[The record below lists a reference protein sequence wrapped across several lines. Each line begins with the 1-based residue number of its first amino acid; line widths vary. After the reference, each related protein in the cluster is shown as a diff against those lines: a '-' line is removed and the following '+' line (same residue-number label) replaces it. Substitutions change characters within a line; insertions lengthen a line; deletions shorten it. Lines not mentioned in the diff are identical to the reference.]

1 MVSKRIQY
9 LQVLVLQ
16 LTLLAAGA
24 AGAAVEATVDRDR
37 VEQNESFTLEL
48 RVDSNADLSPD
59 LSVLEDDFFIGQTS
73 HLSNTS
79 IINGKI
85 SRSRTWQI
93 SLMARRAGELTIPP
107 ITVGTEQSNPVTINV
122 TEPSTQPPGEADV
135 YITSE
140 VDSTETYV
148 QAQVL
153 YTIKIYRAVAT
164 RQPALREPTFGGA
177 EVLVEVAGDEQS
189 YEAVINGRAYNVV
202 ERTFAIFPQESGEIS
217 ISPARFE
224 ARVLRNGRITGRK
237 VFQSESQTISVNAI
251 PAPPPEHPDA
261 DWLPARDVRLS
272 DSWSR
277 EPDRLRAG
285 EPISRT
291 ITISAL
297 GQLET
302 QIPVIEPPTVDGVNV
317 YPDKPALDRRFESGG
332 IRGIRRDQYA
342 MIANVSGDLELPA
355 VELPWWD
362 IDSGEW
368 RVARLPAR
376 QVAILPSPTAPPPE
390 PEVVPEP
397 VMDAEEASP
406 QPTPAATPQSEF
418 WKLVSQILAV
428 VWLATLIGWW
438 WSSRPT
444 RDQKEPPPVP
454 LHRQQSNALKAAR
467 RAALD
472 KQAKGLKQA
481 LLEWARLEWP
491 DAAPRSLG
499 ELAMRV
505 SSPLSDELER
515 LSSASYGRGDQ
526 DWDGEALARALRS
539 FAVVDA
545 YSERGQSEPL
555 PPLMPNSAAG

>member
-1 MVSKRIQY
+1 MVNPGFKRLSQI
-9 LQVLVLQ
+9 LLPVL
-16 LTLLAAGA
+16 LLAAGA
-24 AGAAVEATVDRDR
+24 AHAAVVASVDRQR

-59 LSVLEDDFFIGQTS
+59 LSVLEADFFIGQTS

-85 SRSRTWQI
+85 SRSRTWQV

-107 ITVGTEQSNPVTINV
+107 ITVGTEQSNPVTITV
-122 TEPSTQPPGEADV
+122 SEPSRQPPGEADV
-135 YITSE
+135 YLTAE
-140 VDSTETYV
+140 VDTTETYV

-202 ERTFAIFPQESGEIS
+202 ERSFAIFPQESGEVS

-237 VFQSESQTISVNAI
+237 VFQSEAQTVTVNPI
-251 PAPPPEHPDA
+251 PAPPA
-261 DWLPARDVRLS
+261 DYPNAAWLPARDVSLS
-272 DSWSR
+272 DEWSR

-302 QIPVIEPPTVDGVNV
+302 QIPVSEPPEVDGVNI
-317 YPDKPALDRRFESGG
+317 YPDRPALDRRFETGG

-342 MIANVSGDLELPA
+342 MIANVAGDLELPA

-362 IDSGEW
+362 IDAGQW
-368 RVARLPAR
+368 RVASLPAR
-376 QVAILPSPTAPPPE
+376 PVSVLPSPDAPPPE
-390 PEVVPEP
+390 PVVEPEP
-397 VMDAEEASP
+397 VTDEAPAVALEPGPSP
-406 QPTPAATPQSEF
+406 QADF
-418 WKLVSQILAV
+418 WKLVAQILAV
-428 VWLATLIGWW
+428 VWLMTVIGWW
-438 WSSRPT
+438 WSTRPT
-444 RDQKEPPPVP
+444 RDQKEPAPVP
-454 LHRQQSNALKAAR
+454 LHKRQAVALKTARKAAVDGDGPGVKR
-467 RAALD
+467 
-472 KQAKGLKQA
+472 A

-491 DAAPRSLG
+491 ERSPRSLG
-499 ELAMRV
+499 EIATRV
-505 SSPLSDELER
+505 DAPLSEELER
-515 LSSASYGRGDQ
+515 LSGASYGQGDR
-526 DWDGEALARALRS
+526 DWDGEALAKALKSFSIVHGRAADS
-539 FAVVDA
+539 
-545 YSERGQSEPL
+545 RGDVL
-555 PPLMPNSAAG
+555 PPLMPGSAAG

>member
-1 MVSKRIQY
+1 MVEHRIRRFAT
-9 LQVLVLQ
+9 LVASLIV
-16 LTLLAAGA
+16 LAAGA
-24 AGAAVEATVDRDR
+24 ADAAVEASVDRSR

-48 RVDSNADLSPD
+48 RVDSNADLDPD
-59 LSVLEDDFFIGQTS
+59 LSALEDDFFIGQTS

-93 SLMARRAGELTIPP
+93 SLMARRAGEITIPP
-107 ITVGTEQSNPVTINV
+107 ITVGTEQSNPVVV
-122 TEPSTQPPGEADV
+122 TVSEPSPQPPGEADV

-140 VDSTETYV
+140 VDATETYV

-202 ERTFAIFPQESGEIS
+202 ERSFAVFPQESGEIS

-237 VFQSESQTISVNAI
+237 VFQSEAQTLTVNPI
-251 PAPPPEHPDA
+251 PAPPANYPNA
-261 DWLPARDVRLS
+261 AWLPARDVRLT

-302 QIPVIEPPTVDGVNV
+302 QIPVNEPPTVDGVNV
-317 YPDKPALDRRFESGG
+317 YPDKPGLDRRFESGG

-362 IDSGEW
+362 IDSNEW

-376 QVAILPSPTAPPPE
+376 QVSILPSPDSAPSPE
-390 PEVVPEP
+390 AVV
-397 VMDAEEASP
+397 DAETAADPEAP
-406 QPTPAATPQSEF
+406 LPDAAPLPAPQSAF
-418 WKLVSQILAV
+418 WKLVAQILII
-428 VWLATLIGWW
+428 VWLLTLIGWW
-438 WSSRPT
+438 WSTRPT

-454 LHRQQSNALKAAR
+454 LHKRQAIVLKAAR
-467 RAALD
+467 KSAMDGDDR
-472 KQAKGLKQA
+472 GLRQA
-481 LLEWARLEWP
+481 LLEWGRLEWP
-491 DAAPRSLG
+491 ERAPRSVG
-499 ELAMRV
+499 ELASRV
-505 SSPLSDELER
+505 SAPLSDELER
-515 LSSASYGRGDQ
+515 LSRASYGNGG
-526 DWDGEALARALRS
+526 DWDGKALAKALRS
-539 FAVVDA
+539 FAVVEPGADD
-545 YSERGQSEPL
+545 QQNEPL
-555 PPLMPNSAAG
+555 PPLMPGSAGA

>member
-1 MVSKRIQY
+1 MRIFETASIHVR
-9 LQVLVLQ
+9 LGVAA
-16 LTLLAAGA
+16 LACLASA
-24 AGAAVEATVDRDR
+24 ASQAAVVASVDRDR

-48 RVDSNADLSPD
+48 RVDSNADLDPD
-59 LSVLEDDFFIGQTS
+59 LAGLEADFFIGQTS

-93 SLMARRAGELTIPP
+93 SLMARRAGQLTIPP
-107 ITVGTEQSNPVTINV
+107 IPVGGERSNPVTITV
-122 TEPSTQPPGEADV
+122 SEPTAQPPGEADV

-140 VDSTETYV
+140 VDTDETYV
-148 QAQVL
+148 QAQIL

-164 RQPALREPTFGGA
+164 RQPALREPTFSGA

-202 ERTFAIFPQESGEIS
+202 ERSFAVFPQESGEVS

-237 VFQSESQTISVNAI
+237 VFQSEAQTVSVNPI
-251 PAPPPEHPDA
+251 PAPPGEHPDA
-261 DWLPARDVRLS
+261 AWLPARDVQLT

-302 QIPVIEPPTVDGVNV
+302 QIPVNEPPTVDGVNV
-317 YPDKPALDRRFESGG
+317 YPDKPGLDRRFESGG

-342 MIANVSGDLELPA
+342 MIANVAGDLELPA

-376 QVAILPSPTAPPPE
+376 QVSISPSPDAPAPTPDPAPIADEDAPLPE
-390 PEVVPEP
+390 PAP
-397 VMDAEEASP
+397 SP
-406 QPTPAATPQSEF
+406 ATPF
-418 WKLVSQILAV
+418 WKLVAQILAIL
-428 VWLATLIGWW
+428 WLMTIVGWW
-438 WSSRPT
+438 WSTRPM
-444 RDQKEPPPVP
+444 RDQKEPAPVP
-454 LHRQQSNALKAAR
+454 LHKRQAASLKAARKAAVDGDAQALKAA
-467 RAALD
+467 LF
-472 KQAKGLKQA
+472 
-481 LLEWARLEWP
+481 EWSRLEWP
-491 DAAPRSLG
+491 DGAPRSLG
-499 ELAMRV
+499 ELAGRV
-505 SSPLSDELER
+505 SEPLSAELIR
-515 LSSASYGRGDQ
+515 LSGASYGGGDRS
-526 DWDGEALARALRS
+526 WDGAALAKALKS
-539 FAVVDA
+539 FAVVDGDA
-545 YSERGQSEPL
+545 DRVSGELL
-555 PPLMPNSAAG
+555 PPLMPESARG

>member
-1 MVSKRIQY
+1 VSKRIR
-9 LQVLVLQ
+9 Q
-16 LTLLAAGA
+16 LRRLLIPVALLAAGA
-24 AGAAVEATVDRDR
+24 AGAAVEATVDRAR

-48 RVDSNADLSPD
+48 KVDSNADLTPD

-73 HLSNTS
+73 QLSNTS

-107 ITVGTEQSNPVTINV
+107 ITVGTEQSNPVSINV
-122 TEPSTQPPGEADV
+122 TEPTAQPPGEADV

-140 VDSTETYV
+140 VDATETYV

-177 EVLVEVAGDEQS
+177 EVLVEIAGDEQS
-189 YEAVINGRAYNVV
+189 YEAVINSRAYNVV
-202 ERTFAIFPQESGEIS
+202 ERTFAVFPQESGEIS

-237 VFQSESQTISVNAI
+237 VFQSESQTITVNPI
-251 PAPPPEHPDA
+251 PAPPADHPDA
-261 DWLPARDVRLS
+261 DWLPARDVRLT

-277 EPDRLRAG
+277 EPDQLRAG

-302 QIPVIEPPTVDGVNV
+302 QIPVNEPPTVDGVNV
-317 YPDKPALDRRFESGG
+317 YPDKPGLDRRFESGG

-362 IDSGEW
+362 IDTGEW
-368 RVARLPAR
+368 RVATLPAR
-376 QVAILPSPTAPPPE
+376 QVTILPSPAAPPPE
-390 PEVVPEP
+390 PVATVETPPDAELAPPEP
-397 VMDAEEASP
+397 
-406 QPTPAATPQSEF
+406 AAAPGSEF
-418 WKLVSQILAV
+418 WKLATQILAI
-428 VWLATLIGWW
+428 VWLATLVGWW
-438 WSSRPT
+438 WSTRPT
-444 RDQKEPPPVP
+444 RDQKEPAPVP
-454 LHRQQSNALKAAR
+454 LHRQQSNAIKAAR
-467 RAALD
+467 RAAID
-472 KQAKGLKQA
+472 RNDGGVKQA
-481 LLEWARLEWP
+481 LMEWARLEWP
-491 DAAPRSLG
+491 DSPPRSIG

-505 SSPLSDELER
+505 TPPLSDELER
-515 LSSASYGRGDQ
+515 LSDASYGRGDR
-526 DWDGEALARALRS
+526 DWDGQALARALRS
-539 FAVVDA
+539 FSVIDE
-545 YSERGQSEPL
+545 YSERESGEPL
-555 PPLMPNSAAG
+555 PPLMPKSAAG

>member
-1 MVSKRIQY
+1 MVIKSFRLIS
-9 LQVLVLQ
+9 
-16 LTLLAAGA
+16 TMLACLMAGA
-24 AGAAVEATVDRDR
+24 AHSAVVASVDRDR

-48 RVDSNADLSPD
+48 RVDSNADLNPD
-59 LSVLEDDFFIGQTS
+59 LAVLEADFFIGQTS

-85 SRSRTWQI
+85 SRSKTWQI
-93 SLMARRAGELTIPP
+93 SLMARRAGQLTIPP
-107 ITVGTEQSNPVTINV
+107 ITVGGEQSNPVTITV
-122 TEPSTQPPGEADV
+122 SEPTAQPPGEADV
-135 YITSE
+135 YITAE
-140 VDSTETYV
+140 VDTSETFV
-148 QAQVL
+148 QAQIL

-202 ERTFAIFPQESGEIS
+202 ERSFAVFPQESGEVS

-237 VFQSESQTISVNAI
+237 VFQSDAQTVTVNPI
-251 PAPPPEHPDA
+251 PAPPADYLDA
-261 DWLPARDVRLS
+261 AWLPARDVQLS

-302 QIPVIEPPTVDGVNV
+302 QIPVNEPPTVDGVNV

-342 MIANVSGDLELPA
+342 MIANVAGDLELPA

-362 IDSGEW
+362 IDTSEW

-376 QVAILPSPTAPPPE
+376 QVAIMPSLDAEPPAPAPVPVIEEEAAAPE
-390 PEVVPEP
+390 P
-397 VMDAEEASP
+397 AASP
-406 QPTPAATPQSEF
+406 AAPF
-418 WKLVSQILAV
+418 WKLVAQILAIL
-428 VWLATLIGWW
+428 WFMTLVGWW
-438 WSSRPT
+438 WSTRPT
-444 RDQKEPPPVP
+444 RDQKAPAPVP
-454 LHRQQSNALKAAR
+454 LHKRQAAALKTARKAAIEGD
-467 RAALD
+467 AEAL
-472 KQAKGLKQA
+472 KSA
-481 LLEWARLEWP
+481 LFEWARLQWP
-491 DAAPRSLG
+491 DGAPRSLG
-499 ELAMRV
+499 ELANRV
-505 SSPLSDELER
+505 SAPLSDELR
-515 LSSASYGRGDQ
+515 SLSGASYGKGDR
-526 DWDGEALARALRS
+526 DWDGAALAKALRS
-539 FAVVDA
+539 FTVADPRSA
-545 YSERGQSEPL
+545 RGAGELL
-555 PPLMPNSAAG
+555 PPLMPESARG